1 MTKKQAEET
10 TEAAAASPEP
20 TFTKQQFLESKLF
33 SALQKDVLSALLRD
47 DEVYTTDQVQQKI
60 EAFLREAAE

>member
-10 TEAAAASPEP
+10 TEATTPEP

-33 SALQKDVLSALLRD
+33 SALHKDMISALLQ
-47 DEVYTTDQVQQKI
+47 DEETYTTDQVKQKI